1 MIAVFGWIWS
11 ATRAIGAA
19 PNFGLAAAAVH
30 RSAMIATA
38 ARPCGAWVGGSGRPI
53 APSATVA
60 LIPPVISITLILTVS
75 IISRRLDEA
84 LTMRLRLRG

>member
-1 MIAVFGWIWS
+1 MIAVFGCIWS
-11 ATRAIGAA
+11 ATRAIGAS
-19 PNFGLAAAAVH
+19 PNFALATAAVH
-30 RSAMIATA
+30 RSALIASA

-53 APSATVA
+53 VLSAIVS

>member
-1 MIAVFGWIWS
+1 MTAVFGCAWS

-19 PNFGLAAAAVH
+19 SNFALAAAAVY
-30 RSAMIATA
+30 RSALIATA

-53 APSATVA
+53 ALPATVS